1 MRPWNRRLTDRLIQ
15 PSDFAHRRRR
25 LLDGMRPGSI
35 ALVPGAIEQ
44 RRAVNL
50 ADGRS
55 RFENQ
60 TLFSLESGSVAIQ
73 VEPFASD

>member
-1 MRPWNRRLTDRLIQ
+1 MLLWNLRLTDRLMQ

-44 RRAVNL
+44 RRNR
-50 ADGRS
+50 DIN
-55 RFENQ
+55 F
-60 TLFSLESGSVAIQ
+60 
-73 VEPFASD
+73 PFRQDSDFY